1 MFTPANTKNAI
12 RALALSLAAMAL
24 LAPGAASARDA
35 GSIALSLD
43 GLELINRTATET
55 DGEIHLNAAP
65 DSGLAWIDGLA
76 LNEGCLAIEVR
87 GSNEF
92 GRSFVGI
99 AFRGVDQSAYD
110 AVYVRPFVFQS
121 DNPEHVANGLQYMA
135 MPDFPWP
142 VLRARSPGIYETSI
156 GSTPAPDAW
165 VDLVVRFREGRVQ
178 VHVNHAPNAQLDLP
192 LLTDTTG
199 TRVGLWV
206 GNNSSG
212 AFRNLR
218 QCD

>member
-1 MFTPANTKNAI
+1 MPASVQLRNSICTF
-12 RALALSLAAMAL
+12 ALLLAAIAL
-24 LAPGAASARDA
+24 LAPGAASARA

-43 GLELINRTATET
+43 ALEIVNRTATAS
-55 DGEIHLNAAP
+55 DGEIHLSAAP
-65 DSGLAWIDGLA
+65 DSGLAWVEGVA
-76 LNEGCLAIEVR
+76 LNEGCLALEVR

-99 AFRGVDQSAYD
+99 AFRGVDQTAYD
-110 AVYVRPFVFQS
+110 VVYVRPFVFQS
-121 DNPEHVANGLQYMA
+121 DNPDYVANGLQYMS

-142 VLRARSPGIYETSI
+142 VLRERSPGVYETSI
-156 GSTPAPDAW
+156 GSTPLPESW
-165 VDLVVRFREGRVQ
+165 VELVVRFRAGRVQ
-178 VHVNHAPNAQLDLP
+178 VRVNDAPAPQLDLP
-192 LLTDTTG
+192 FLTDTSG

-218 QCD
+218 TCD